1 MDNLRFEGFES
12 SDSRSVSKDDVGR
25 DPEDNVWSAVVMN
38 VPVKMKNSST
48 S

>member
-1 MDNLRFEGFES
+1 MDKLRFEGLDS

-25 DPEDNVWSAVVMN
+25 DPQDNVWSAVVMN
-38 VPVKMKNSST
+38 VPVKMKNSSA